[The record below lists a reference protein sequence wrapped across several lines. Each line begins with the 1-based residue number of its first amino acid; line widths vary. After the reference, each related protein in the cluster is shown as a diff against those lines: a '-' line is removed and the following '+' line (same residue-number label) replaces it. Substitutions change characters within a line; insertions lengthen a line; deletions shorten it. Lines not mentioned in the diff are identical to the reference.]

1 MLLVSM
7 MMIKTTS
14 TKIKKNSEMV
24 SKYLDNIYVLND
36 TIVETDIMILGELL
50 NDIDSWRICLDELEF
65 KIKSHPQFHTDGK
78 SIEYDDENKEIII
91 Y

>member
-36 TIVETDIMILGELL
+36 KILETDITIIGELL
-50 NDIDSWRICLDELEF
+50 NDIDSWRI
-65 KIKSHPQFHTDGK
+65 
-78 SIEYDDENKEIII
+78 
-91 Y
+91 

>member
-24 SKYLDNIYVLND
+24 SKYLDNIYVLNNEILD
-36 TIVETDIMILGELL
+36 VDIMILGELL

-78 SIEYDDENKEIII
+78 SIEYDEENKEIII

>member
-1 MLLVSM
+1 
-7 MMIKTTS
+7 MIKTTT

-36 TIVETDIMILGELL
+36 KILETDITILGELL
-50 NDIDSWRICLDELEF
+50 NDIDSWRICLDELEL
-65 KIKSHPQFHTDGK
+65 KIKSQPQYYADK
-78 SIEYDDENKEIII
+78 KPYEYDDENKELLI

>member
-36 TIVETDIMILGELL
+36 KILETDIMILGELL
-50 NDIDSWRICLDELEF
+50 NDIDSWRTCCDELEL
-65 KIKSHPQFHTDGK
+65 KIKSHPQYYADK
-78 SIEYDDENKEIII
+78 KPYEYDDENKELLI

>member
-24 SKYLDNIYVLND
+24 SKYLDNIYVLNNE
-36 TIVETDIMILGELL
+36 ILETDIMILGELL
-50 NDIDSWRICLDELEF
+50 NDIDSWRICLDELEL
-65 KIKSHPQFHTDGK
+65 KIKSHPQFYTDRE
-78 SIEYDDENKEIII
+78 SYEYDDENKEIII

>member
-1 MLLVSM
+1 MLVVSI

-24 SKYLDNIYVLND
+24 SKYLDNIYVLNNEILD
-36 TIVETDIMILGELL
+36 VEIMILGELL

>member
-36 TIVETDIMILGELL
+36 KILETDITILGELL

-78 SIEYDDENKEIII
+78 SIEYDEENKEIII

>member
-1 MLLVSM
+1 MLLVST

-36 TIVETDIMILGELL
+36 KILETDIMILGELL

-78 SIEYDDENKEIII
+78 SIEYDEENKEIII

>member
-24 SKYLDNIYVLND
+24 SKYLDNIYVLNNEILD
-36 TIVETDIMILGELL
+36 VDIMILGELL

>member
-1 MLLVSM
+1 MLLVSL

-24 SKYLDNIYVLND
+24 SKYLDNIYVLNNEILD
-36 TIVETDIMILGELL
+36 PDIMILGELL

-78 SIEYDDENKEIII
+78 SIEYDEENKEIII

>member
-36 TIVETDIMILGELL
+36 KILETDIMILGELL
-50 NDIDSWRICLDELEF
+50 NDIEDR
-65 KIKSHPQFHTDGK
+65 KSVV
-78 SIEYDDENKEIII
+78 
-91 Y
+91 

>member
-1 MLLVSM
+1 M

-24 SKYLDNIYVLND
+24 SKYLDNIYVLNNEILD
-36 TIVETDIMILGELL
+36 VDIMILGELL

-78 SIEYDDENKEIII
+78 SIEYDEENKEIII

>member
-1 MLLVSM
+1 
-7 MMIKTTS
+7 MIRTGV
-14 TKIKKNSEMV
+14 TKIINNSKLV
-24 SKYLDNIYVLND
+24 NKYLNNIHVMNDELLDIEINVL
-36 TIVETDIMILGELL
+36 EELL

>member
-24 SKYLDNIYVLND
+24 SKYLDNIYVLNNEILD
-36 TIVETDIMILGELL
+36 VEIMILGELL

-78 SIEYDDENKEIII
+78 SIEYDEENKEIII

>member
-1 MLLVSM
+1 M

-24 SKYLDNIYVLND
+24 SKYLNNIYVLNNEILD
-36 TIVETDIMILGELL
+36 VDIMILGELL

>member
-1 MLLVSM
+1 
-7 MMIKTTS
+7 
-14 TKIKKNSEMV
+14 
-24 SKYLDNIYVLND
+24 
-36 TIVETDIMILGELL
+36 MILGELL

-78 SIEYDDENKEIII
+78 SIEYDEENKEIII